1 MPTRRIAQVNEL
13 LKREISR
20 ILRREV
26 HDPRI
31 GVVVVTGVEAT
42 GDLSLARV
50 YVRPT
55 GQEKDWEGMM
65 EGLEA
70 AAPYIRREL
79 GQDLH
84 LRRIPELEF
93 REDHTLE
100 RAMRIEAILDE
111 VIREDDEAGDPG
123 ASASGDEGGDA

>member
-1 MPTRRIAQVNEL
+1 MPTRRIARVNEQ

-31 GVVVVTGVEAT
+31 GIVVVTGVEAT

-55 GQEKDWEGMM
+55 GEEKDWEALM

-70 AAPYIRREL
+70 AAPYVRREL

-93 REDHTLE
+93 QEDHTLE
-100 RAMRIEAILDE
+100 RAMRIEKILDE
-111 VIREDDEAGDPG
+111 VIPEEESEETD
-123 ASASGDEGGDA
+123 SASDDPAGGDG